1 MILLEVN
8 GWGAFSNYAE
18 FAQVI
23 FLLLKIAGG
32 TLLIFFFSLAC
43 LLFIGLNTVRQ
54 LILRQPLAFVGR
66 SLIHKIAFLG
76 GSVAALSFA
85 LLVTLVFQVSF
96 WIVLIVST
104 AILFATQFLFRKA
117 IFFLLIKRFGSYFL
131 YLRSLRLI
139 GQKFAYVF
147 KR

>member
-23 FLLLKIAGG
+23 FLLFKIAGG

-85 LLVTLVFQVSF
+85 LLVTLIFSSFVLDSTDCLYSHSICHSIFVS
-96 WIVLIVST
+96 
-104 AILFATQFLFRKA
+104 
-117 IFFLLIKRFGSYFL
+117 
-131 YLRSLRLI
+131 
-139 GQKFAYVF
+139 
-147 KR
+147 